1 VNPSHTRWWQLALLT
16 ITMLLGMA
24 VWLAA
29 SAVGPVLAASLHLS
43 QGATGWLTSAVQFGF
58 VVGTLIVAI
67 LNLADLWSARWLVAG
82 AAVLAAIANAGLL
95 VADSFGTALL
105 SRFCTGLALAGVYP
119 PAMKMAST
127 WFKDRRGLA
136 IGCIVAALT
145 AGKALPY
152 LLSGIDVLS
161 LTFAVGVPSLMAL
174 GAAVL
179 VAVGYRDGPYLV
191 PPRPFSW
198 GLAGTVLREPGVRRA
213 TGGYLGHMWELYA
226 FWAWIPGFLAASL
239 AAQGKIEAMAKFW
252 AFVMVAVG
260 AAGAVWGGLAADRIG
275 RPRVTRI
282 ALVVSGACCILS
294 PLFFQAPFWMLV
306 VFGMVWGVA
315 VIADSAQFSA
325 MVSEFAPPHA
335 VGTALTLQTSIGFLL
350 TIATIQGVPMLA
362 EAVGWQWAMAVL
374 GLGPAAGIWAMRRL

>member
-1 VNPSHTRWWQLALLT
+1 
-16 ITMLLGMA
+16 LGMA

-82 AAVLAAIANAGLL
+82 AAFLAAIANAGLL

-260 AAGAVWGGLAADRIG
+260 AAGAVWGGLAADRFG

-282 ALVVSGACCILS
+282 ALVVSGVCCILS

-362 EAVGWQWAMAVL
+362 EAIGWQWAMVVL